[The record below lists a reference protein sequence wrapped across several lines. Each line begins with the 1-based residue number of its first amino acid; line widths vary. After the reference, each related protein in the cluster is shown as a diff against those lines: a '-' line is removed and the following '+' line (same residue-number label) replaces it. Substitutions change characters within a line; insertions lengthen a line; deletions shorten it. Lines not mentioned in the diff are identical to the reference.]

1 MPESRHR
8 KVNRARKRPRVA
20 HANPSGSSNSP
31 ASNQKVRLIA
41 IIVIAAVAASTAAYV
56 ITSRRSSQAVA
67 EITTPTGLKIHDI
80 KVGDGESPKPG
91 QTVIVNYTGWL
102 WKNGKEGKEFDS
114 SRKHGKPAEFKLG
127 RVIEGWNE
135 GLSTMKVGGKRILY
149 IPSKL
154 GYGPMGNPPDIPPNS
169 DLKFEIELL
178 GVR

>member
-1 MPESRHR
+1 
-8 KVNRARKRPRVA
+8 VV
-20 HANPSGSSNSP
+20 
-31 ASNQKVRLIA
+31 VIA
-41 IIVIAAVAASTAAYV
+41 IAAVAYYLTRPPAKVPPLT
-56 ITSRRSSQAVA
+56 
-67 EITTPTGLKIHDI
+67 ELKIEDI

-91 QTVIVNYTGWL
+91 QTVTVNYTGWL
-102 WKNGKEGKEFDS
+102 WKNGKEGLEFDS
-114 SRKHGKPAEFKLG
+114 SRKHGKPVEFKLG
-127 RVIEGWNE
+127 RVIEGWNQ

>member
-1 MPESRHR
+1 MPQSRHR
-8 KVNRARKRPRVA
+8 KINRARKIPRVP
-20 HANPSGSSNSP
+20 HSNLGV
-31 ASNQKVRLIA
+31 ASNKPIANRKLQVGA
-41 IIVIAAVAASTAAYV
+41 IILVVIAVAAVVYYFTRPSAKV
-56 ITSRRSSQAVA
+56 PPLS
-67 EITTPTGLKIHDI
+67 ELKIEDI

-127 RVIEGWNE
+127 RVIEGWNQ

-154 GYGPMGNPPDIPPNS
+154 GYGAIGDPPKIPPNS